1 MAKEQ
6 ENRKLQNLPACV
18 GEFIRRVVEKMRYR
32 KKVRQDVQDELT
44 VHFEDELKAYKTD
57 EDRRAKAQQLITDF
71 GDVKLLAVLLR
82 RAKKRCRPLWRTM
95 LARGSQSAAIMTVC
109 FVLYV
114 MWFFSGRPNIT
125 TDYVAQLNRIAK
137 PVADESLNAAPFYEK
152 AVELHVK
159 EPNDLS
165 KFPKWPEDLSDEQMA
180 VITRWISDNEP
191 CFEQI
196 KLAGEKPHYWQ
207 RYEGEPG
214 DMLLGLSFNL
224 PDFRKL
230 ARLVLWRAK
239 MRAHQAR
246 TTDAFGDILL
256 CYRMGMHAKVPTS
269 LFEQLIGMGVERTAV
284 DTALVV
290 LDQVDVGEE
299 ALSNFQRRFER
310 LVEQDNFGM
319 RLDGERLSV
328 YDEVQRLFTDGF
340 GGGHIIPRRVK
351 ELYFETQVQVI
362 GLSANTGGA
371 PPPQKQRPSW
381 FEKRI
386 SDIKYVAWSTI
397 ESARR
402 LGLRA
407 RRTAHL
413 LFLHP
418 DKQQTFR
425 ATQQLYD
432 YWQGLT
438 VKSPAQIRTEGI
450 DPEKHTQ
457 QIVKGNM
464 LLEMFGSVPGHVSE
478 ITHQRR
484 TEIQALIPILA
495 LVRYK
500 CDTGHYPEDLGELI
514 TGGYLKKLPV
524 DPYTDKPLIYRK
536 TDKDF
541 VLYSIGQ
548 NFTDEGGEVVRREDG
563 RIKKWAF
570 QGDTVFWPVL
580 KPDAER

>member
-18 GEFIRRVVEKMRYR
+18 GEFVRLVVKKMRYR
-32 KKVRQDVQDELT
+32 RKVRQDVQDELA

-57 EDRRAKAQQLITDF
+57 EERRAKAQQLITDF

-95 LARGSQSAAIMTVC
+95 LARGSQSAAIMTAC

-114 MWFFSGRPNIT
+114 MWFFSGKPNIT
-125 TDYVAQLNRIAK
+125 TDYVAQLNHIAK

-180 VITRWISDNEP
+180 IMTSWISDNEP

-269 LFEQLIGMGVERTAV
+269 LFEQLIGMGVERMAV

-299 ALSNFQRRFER
+299 ALSDFQDRFER

-328 YDEVQRLFTDGF
+328 YDEVQRLFTDGL

-351 ELYFETQVQVI
+351 ELHSELEVQVI
-362 GLSANTGGA
+362 GLSASTGDA
-371 PPPQKQRPSW
+371 PPPQQPRPTW
-381 FEKRI
+381 LQKRI
-386 SDIKYVAWSTI
+386 ADIEYVASFAI
-397 ESARR
+397 ESAQT

-407 RRTAHL
+407 RRTAYL

-418 DKQQTFR
+418 DKQETFQ
-425 ATQQLYD
+425 ATQQLYN
-432 YWQGLT
+432 YWEGLT
-438 VKSPAQIRTEGI
+438 VKSPAQIRIEGI

-457 QIVKGNM
+457 QIVKDNM
-464 LLEMFGSVPGHVSE
+464 LLEMFGSVPGGVSE
-478 ITHQRR
+478 ITHQRK
-484 TEIQALIPILA
+484 TEIQALVSILA
-495 LVRYK
+495 LLRYK
-500 CDTGHYPEDLGELI
+500 CDKGLYPEDLRELI
-514 TGGYLKKLPV
+514 AAGYLEKLPV
-524 DPYTDKPLIYRK
+524 DPYSDKPLIYKK

-541 VLYSIGQ
+541 VLYSIGR
-548 NFTDEGGEVVRREDG
+548 NFTDDGGEVVRREDG
-563 RIKKWAF
+563 RIRKWAF